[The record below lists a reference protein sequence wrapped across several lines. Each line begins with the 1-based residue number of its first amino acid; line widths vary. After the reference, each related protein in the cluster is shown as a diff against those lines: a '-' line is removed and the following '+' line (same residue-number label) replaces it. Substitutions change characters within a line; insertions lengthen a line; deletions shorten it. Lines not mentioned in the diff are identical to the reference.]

1 MSGDYSATGLADQ
14 LDPGPAAVAMPD
26 ASPGLTLVG
35 PVWSEVVYERD
46 AVADIGAEAVC
57 WAIYGELWEY
67 REGGFY
73 VTALSQDR
81 RRHLVETHAAL
92 RLARGVTTP
101 RARARCAASPPSDT
115 GGTPTHSPARVRS
128 AN

>member
-46 AVADIGAEAVC
+46 AVAEIGAEAVC

-81 RRHLVETHAAL
+81 RRHLVEDACCAPPGPWRHHSACACEVC
-92 RLARGVTTP
+92 RLATV
-101 RARARCAASPPSDT
+101 
-115 GGTPTHSPARVRS
+115 
-128 AN
+128 